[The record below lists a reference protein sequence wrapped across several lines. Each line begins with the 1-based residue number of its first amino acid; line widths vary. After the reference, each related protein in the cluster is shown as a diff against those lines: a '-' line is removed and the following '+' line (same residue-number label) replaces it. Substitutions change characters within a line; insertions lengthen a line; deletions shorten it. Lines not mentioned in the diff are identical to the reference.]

1 MNKIYIKKILKISI
15 LFLYLFSFSFC
26 KEDII
31 NFNKGGCVYLDK
43 IKEGDEI
50 ISFEYTEGYYRAI
63 HTSYTIKSTQSVLLK
78 YLGDSS
84 KDVFMVCVISP
95 SYSQIADSSH
105 STLKYH
111 IPCSLARQQIR
122 MLNGGTYCIQIVKTL
137 IGDIN
142 SADFCKDSL
151 FFNIINSSYIPNL
164 NVIGFSNEQNVCL
177 NKFNSII
184 TLIAAV
190 KNSMSIREDYG
201 NLGIGLSNTKVVMDE
216 IILNCKIGGDIDVNS
231 NDKIICEI
239 PSSIPEGIYSVFY
252 SKGFLESNQCPIN
265 LISEFNSINFQGDIQ
280 RLYILGGSIKDKEAA
295 LIDINFNEPSFV
307 PGQFN
312 LTFSYDNIDENKI
325 IYDNIN
331 NQDIGIKLIDY
342 YKNIIDTTCDI
353 IISDNKSIFYLICR
367 AINYKDN
374 VRYSLL
380 IMNDIKIGID
390 QNEIICSVDKNT
402 VYPKIKIRNNEYDFL
417 IIFEGASSYLDCHQ
431 RTDGFL
437 YYSDIKRIRN
447 VCGSCGSNCVSC
459 LNENTC
465 NRCWEGFVLDGN
477 ECLLVVDKINYDR
490 FQSFYNFISYE
501 KNCNPNKQLF
511 SLVFNYIIYEGDNY
525 AIDSITNINN
535 VFVKNNN
542 NTFRLNCS
550 IDVNPTYIQS
560 EKYYG
565 YCKNETCNLMAYINC
580 FFYGQ
585 SASGEY
591 EIEEN
596 SNTNIGKLINKA
608 KIYLNDKIKYREY
621 KIKSIINENNIEVL
635 YSGYKLSYKTV
646 FVCPKN
652 FINITNCNYLKNC
665 NISFYNET
673 SYETLHNCSKELS
686 IPLYNKGC
694 EEFDYILMKDD
705 CNNYIN
711 DSIKFKYC
719 SNDDSYYDEDD
730 THYNLDDY
738 YKSRISFINL
748 FMIFWV
754 LLNVL

>member
-1 MNKIYIKKILKISI
+1 MNKIFIKKIFNIPI

-26 KEDII
+26 EPDILY
-31 NFNKGGCVYLDK
+31 FNKVGCVYLDK

-63 HTSYTIKSTQSVLLK
+63 HATYTVKSTQSVLLK

-84 KDVFMVCVISP
+84 RDVYMVCVISP
-95 SYSQIADSSH
+95 GYSQIADPSR

-111 IPCSLARQQIR
+111 IPCSLAKEQIR
-122 MLNGGTYCIQIVKTL
+122 KLSEGTYCIQIVKKL
-137 IGDIN
+137 VGDIN
-142 SADFCKDSL
+142 SADFCTNSL
-151 FFNIINSSYIPNL
+151 TFNIINSSYIPNL
-164 NVIGFSNEQNVCL
+164 NVIGFSNEQDVCL
-177 NKFNSII
+177 YKYNSII
-184 TLIAAV
+184 TLLATV
-190 KNSMSIREDYG
+190 KNSMSIREDFS
-201 NLGIGLSNTKVVMDE
+201 NLGIGLSNTKVVMDN
-216 IILNCKIGGDIDVNS
+216 IILNCKIEGDKNVDS

-239 PSSIPEGIYSVFY
+239 PSSITKGIYSVFY
-252 SKGFLESNQCPIN
+252 SKELLESYQCPIN
-265 LISEFNSINFQGDIQ
+265 LISEFNSLNFQGDIQ
-280 RLYILGGSIKDKEAA
+280 RLYILDNVINDKEVT

-312 LTFSYDNIDENKI
+312 LTFSYDNIDENNI

-342 YKNIIDTTCDI
+342 NKNIIDTTCDI
-353 IISDNKSIFYLICR
+353 IISDNKSIFYLICQ
-367 AINYKDN
+367 AINYKEN
-374 VRYSLL
+374 VGYSLL

-417 IIFEGASSYLDCHQ
+417 IIFESVSSYLDCHQ
-431 RTDGFL
+431 RTEGF
-437 YYSDIKRIRN
+437 YNYVIKKIKN
-447 VCGSCGSNCVSC
+447 FCGSCGSNCVSC

-490 FQSFYNFISYE
+490 FQEFYDFISYE
-501 KNCNPNKQLF
+501 NNCNSNKQLF
-511 SLVFNYIIYEGDNY
+511 SLVFNYTIYEGDNY

-535 VFVKNNN
+535 VFAKNTN
-542 NTFRLNCS
+542 NTSFRLNCS
-550 IDVNPTYIQS
+550 IEVNPTYIQS
-560 EKYYG
+560 EKHYG
-565 YCKNETCNLMAYINC
+565 YCKNETCNLLAYINC
-580 FFYGQ
+580 FFSGQ
-585 SASGEY
+585 SASGDY

-596 SNTNIGKLINKA
+596 SASNIGKLINIA
-608 KIYLNDKIKYREY
+608 KTYLNDKIKYREY
-621 KIKSIINENNIEVL
+621 KIQSAINDNNIEVL
-635 YSGYKLSYKTV
+635 YSGSNLNYKTI

-652 FINITNCNYLKNC
+652 FTGVSNCNYLKDC
-665 NISFYNET
+665 NILFFNET
-673 SYETLHNCSKELS
+673 SYEALYNCSKELT

-719 SNDDSYYDEDD
+719 SNDDSSYDEDNSYYD
-730 THYNLDDY
+730 LDVY
-738 YKSRISFINL
+738 YKPRISFINL
-748 FMIFWV
+748 FMIFWILLIV
-754 LLNVL
+754 L

>member
-1 MNKIYIKKILKISI
+1 MNKIFIKKILNISI

-26 KEDII
+26 EPDILR
-31 NFNKGGCVYLDK
+31 FNKVGCVYLDK
-43 IKEGDEI
+43 IREGDEI
-50 ISFEYTEGYYRAI
+50 LSFEYTEGYYRAI
-63 HTSYTIKSTQSVLLK
+63 HTSYTYKSTQSVLLK

-84 KDVFMVCVISP
+84 RDVFMVCVISP
-95 SYSQIADSSH
+95 SYSQIADPSH

-111 IPCSLARQQIR
+111 IPCSLAREQIR
-122 MLNGGTYCIQIVKTL
+122 KLNEGTYCIQIVKTL

-142 SADFCKDSL
+142 SADFCTNSL
-151 FFNIINSSYIPNL
+151 TFNIINSSNIPNL

-177 NKFNSII
+177 NKYNSII
-184 TLIAAV
+184 TLLATV
-190 KNSMSIREDYG
+190 KNSMSIREDYR
-201 NLGIGLSNTKVVMDE
+201 NLGIGLSNTKVVMDK

-252 SKGFLESNQCPIN
+252 SKQLLESNQCPIN

-280 RLYILGGSIKDKEAA
+280 RLYILDSFINDKEAT

-312 LTFSYDNIDENKI
+312 LTFFYDNIDENKI

-342 YKNIIDTTCDI
+342 YKNIIDTTCNI
-353 IISDNKSIFYLICR
+353 IISDNKSIFYLICK

-417 IIFEGASSYLDCHQ
+417 IIFESVSSYLDCHQ
-431 RTDGFL
+431 RAEGFY

-477 ECLLVVDKINYDR
+477 ECLLVVDKIYYER
-490 FQSFYNFISYE
+490 FQEFYYFISYE

-525 AIDSITNINN
+525 AVDSINNINN
-535 VFVKNNN
+535 VFAKNNN

-550 IDVNPTYIQS
+550 IEVNPTYIES

-565 YCKNETCNLMAYINC
+565 YCKNETCNLLAYINC
-580 FFYGQ
+580 FFYEQ

-596 SNTNIGKLINKA
+596 SSSNIGKLINKA
-608 KIYLNDKIKYREY
+608 QIYLNKIEFTYREY
-621 KIKSIINENNIEVL
+621 KIQSVINENNIEVL
-635 YSGYKLSYKTV
+635 YSGSKLSYKTV

-652 FINITNCNYLKNC
+652 FTNIANCNYLKNC
-665 NISFYNET
+665 EISFYNET
-673 SYETLHNCSKELS
+673 SYETLYNCSKEIS

-705 CNNYIN
+705 CDNYIN
-711 DSIKFKYC
+711 NSINFQYC
-719 SNDDSYYDEDD
+719 SNDDSYDNTYYD
-730 THYNLDDY
+730 LDYY
-738 YKSRISFINL
+738 YKSRIPFINL
-748 FMIFWV
+748 FIIFWV
-754 LLNVL
+754 LLIVL